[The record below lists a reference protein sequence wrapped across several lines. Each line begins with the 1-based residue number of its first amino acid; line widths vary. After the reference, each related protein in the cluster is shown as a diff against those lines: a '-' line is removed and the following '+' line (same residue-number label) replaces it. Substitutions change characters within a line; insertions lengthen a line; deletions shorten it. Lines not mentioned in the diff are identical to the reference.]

1 MDVNKLF
8 SSMKTNKIL
17 LNKIEDE
24 KLNEVVMSKINIEN
38 CLVTHRSS
46 NIFNL
51 SSSIKGSM
59 SLIERCFPMIVDSE
73 NFLELDYIPVNKIL
87 SSSSLN
93 TDSELQVFNA
103 ADSWLSHDIT
113 ERSKYAKDLFSK
125 VRLPLLSI
133 PALKQIL
140 DRVSSNYNECSHII
154 RAVLLKK
161 QQIHTTICK
170 ITSKYCNLTKFNIK
184 VCEGKIVFQKTFY
197 LMLNY
202 LMQTISVKSIDCHT

>member
-1 MDVNKLF
+1 M
-8 SSMKTNKIL
+8 
-17 LNKIEDE
+17 
-24 KLNEVVMSKINIEN
+24 
-38 CLVTHRSS
+38 
-46 NIFNL
+46 IF
-51 SSSIKGSM
+51 
-59 SLIERCFPMIVDSE
+59 DSD
-73 NFLELDYIPVNKIL
+73 NFLELGFISIKKTL
-87 SSSSLN
+87 SSSGLN
-93 TDSELQVFNA
+93 IDLELQVFNA
-103 ADSWLSHDIT
+103 VDSWLCHDII
-113 ERSKYAKDLFSK
+113 ERGKFTNDLFSK